1 MKPEA
6 LMAEASSPILLIL
19 ATFPSTTVNA
29 GRLLK
34 RICGENAESAYRTM
48 REKEVYQNTPEVV

>member
-19 ATFPSTTVNA
+19 ATFPYTEVTA

-34 RICGENAESAYRTM
+34 RNCGENAESVYRTM
-48 REKEVYQNTPEVV
+48 REEEVYQNTPEVA